1 MGRDSVRNGIFIA
14 TDQRLL
20 FYAKKLTGYD
30 FESFPYEN
38 ISSMEMGKNLMG
50 HYISFF
56 ASGNSCKM
64 KWIKAGD
71 VRAFVDTVKTQTA
84 ATKSSAAP
92 SSEQPTDPV
101 DQLERLG
108 KLHAAGVL
116 TAEEFSAKK
125 AEILAR
131 L

>member
-1 MGRDSVRNGIFIA
+1 MAGVQHRPPAGAKHRRFWEEGR
-14 TDQRLL
+14 
-20 FYAKKLTGYD
+20 
-30 FESFPYEN
+30 
-38 ISSMEMGKNLMG
+38 
-50 HYISFF
+50 
-56 ASGNSCKM
+56 SGLCGRC
-64 KWIKAGD
+64 IRHAPD

-92 SSEQPTDPV
+92 LSEQPTDPV

-116 TAEEFSAKK
+116 TAEELSAKK